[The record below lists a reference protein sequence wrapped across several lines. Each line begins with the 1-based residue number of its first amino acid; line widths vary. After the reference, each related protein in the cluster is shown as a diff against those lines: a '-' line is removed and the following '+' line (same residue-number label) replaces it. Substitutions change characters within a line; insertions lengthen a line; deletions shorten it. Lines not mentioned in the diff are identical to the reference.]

1 MDTLNPMQR
10 QAAMTTE
17 GPLLILAGA
26 GSGKTRVL
34 THRMARLVEMG
45 VDPFSILAITFTNK
59 AAREMKERV
68 SRLMPAGINILCC
81 TFHSACVRILRRE
94 IDNLGY
100 NRGFTIYDADD
111 SERLIKTCI
120 KELNL
125 NDKQF
130 PPKSVGQ
137 EIGRQKDELI
147 SAADFETIAGS
158 EYRLRQISKVYSL
171 YQQKLMA
178 NNALD
183 FDDII
188 FKTVELFILRPD
200 ILAKYHE
207 RYKYILVDEYQDTNT
222 AQYHLVR
229 LLASKHN
236 NLCFVGDDDQSIYGW
251 RGANIRNILDF
262 EKDFKDVVSI
272 KLEQNYRSSGNI
284 LNAANAVI
292 KHNRARKAK
301 SLWTEHGEGGR
312 IVFFSG
318 KNDYDESGYIVRS
331 IIKLAKKGVRRGECA
346 VLYRM
351 NALSR
356 TLEEQFVR
364 ADMPYKIFGGVSFYQ
379 RREIKDILAYLKLIA
394 NPADSVAAARVV
406 NVPRRG
412 IGDTTVKK
420 IADYANANGMTFMDS
435 IKDGDCLASLGA
447 RGRKCAEFA
456 ALIDELTEISKT
468 APVAELLKTL
478 FEKTDIAGDI
488 MLNADNPDERMEN
501 VNELLNKAADFTK
514 TDADG
519 GLAAFLEEVSLVA
532 DIDNLNESD
541 DAVALMTLHSAK
553 GLEFECVFIAGF
565 EEGVFPSYRAIM
577 SDSAA
582 AVEEERRL
590 CYVGITRA
598 KQYLYITS
606 AKTRMQAG
614 QTVYNA
620 PSRFLKEIPL
630 EYIVKSRE
638 SDY

>member
-10 QAAMTTE
+10 RAAMTTE

-26 GSGKTRVL
+26 GSGKTKVL
-34 THRMARLVEMG
+34 THRMARLVELG
-45 VDPFSILAITFTNK
+45 VDPFNILAITFTNK
-59 AAREMKERV
+59 AAREMKERAAK
-68 SRLMPAGINILCC
+68 LMPAGANILCC

-100 NRGFTIYDADD
+100 GRSFTIYDADD

-120 KELNL
+120 KELDINE
-125 NDKQF
+125 KQF
-130 PPKSVGQ
+130 PIKTVSQ

-147 SAADFETIAGS
+147 SAADFESVAAD
-158 EYRLRQISKVYSL
+158 EYRLRQISKIYSL
-171 YQQKLMA
+171 YQQKLMT

-188 FKTVELFILRPD
+188 FKTVELFISRPD
-200 ILAKYHE
+200 ILAKYQE

-229 LLASKHN
+229 LLASKYF
-236 NLCFVGDDDQSIYGW
+236 NLCVVGDDDQSIYGW

-262 EKDFKDVVSI
+262 EKDFKNVTSI
-272 KLEQNYRSSGNI
+272 KLEQNYRSTGNI
-284 LNAANAVI
+284 LSAANAVI
-292 KHNRARKAK
+292 KHNRSRKAK
-301 SLWTEHGEGGR
+301 SLWTEHEDGGR

-318 KNDYDESGYIVRS
+318 RNDYDESGYIVKS
-331 IIKLAKKGVRRGECA
+331 IEKLAKKGVRRGDCA

-364 ADMPYKIFGGVSFYQ
+364 AGVPYRVFGGVSFYQ
-379 RREIKDILAYLKLIA
+379 RREIKDILAYLKLIS
-394 NPADSVAAARVV
+394 NPADSVAAARVI

-420 IADYANANGMTFMDS
+420 INDYANENGMTFMNS
-435 IKDGDCLASLGA
+435 IEDGDCLALLGA
-447 RGRKCAEFA
+447 RGKKCAEFA
-456 ALIDELTEISKT
+456 ALIGELTEAAKT
-468 APVAELLKTL
+468 APVVELLQTL
-478 FEKTDIAGDI
+478 LEITDITGDI
-488 MLNADNPDERMEN
+488 KTNADNPDERMEN
-501 VNELLNKAADFTK
+501 VNELINKAADFSK
-514 TDADG
+514 NDANG

-532 DIDNLNESD
+532 DIDNYNESD
-541 DAVALMTLHSAK
+541 DAVTLMTLHSAK
-553 GLEFECVFIAGF
+553 GLEFTCVFIAGF
-565 EEGVFPSYRAIM
+565 EEGIFPSYRAIM
-577 SDSAA
+577 SDNAT

-630 EYIVKSRE
+630 EYIMKSRE
-638 SDY
+638 SDF